1 MPGGGDAQRAN
12 SWQNK
17 VGALPGVALPVDVS
31 TLPAKSGAAAPS
43 TPAPSAT
50 GSTTDNQQ
58 AVIDTQA
65 GLYFGP
71 GAVSAGLADE
81 VSDPQAAINAIAT
94 KYQQPRQKTS
104 IQMQAAAMDLQ
115 TKM

>member
-1 MPGGGDAQRAN
+1 MFGHDRRDVRDVYG
-12 SWQNK
+12 S
-17 VGALPGVALPVDVS
+17 VAEYRGL
-31 TLPAKSGAAAPS
+31 K
-43 TPAPSAT
+43 
-50 GSTTDNQQ
+50 QQ

-71 GAVSAGLADE
+71 GAVSAGRRMKSLTPGGDQCYRGK
-81 VSDPQAAINAIAT
+81 VYAT
-94 KYQQPRQKTS
+94 PSKTS

>member
-1 MPGGGDAQRAN
+1 
-12 SWQNK
+12 
-17 VGALPGVALPVDVS
+17 
-31 TLPAKSGAAAPS
+31 
-43 TPAPSAT
+43 
-50 GSTTDNQQ
+50 
-58 AVIDTQA
+58 
-65 GLYFGP
+65 
-71 GAVSAGLADE
+71 LADE